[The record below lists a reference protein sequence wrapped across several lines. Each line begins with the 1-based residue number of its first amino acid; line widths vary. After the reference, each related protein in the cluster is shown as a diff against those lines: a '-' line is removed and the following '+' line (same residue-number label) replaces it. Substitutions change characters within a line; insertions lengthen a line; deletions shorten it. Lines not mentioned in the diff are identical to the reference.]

1 MFPCV
6 YGVDGVCHVFVD
18 KAADIGMAKRIVVDS
33 KTDYPAACNAMVGN
47 FTMARG
53 NRPKSLKVPDCELS
67 IEIQQDKTWQ
77 GGVIF
82 NLPTVKY
89 QCLEELEGR

>member
-1 MFPCV
+1 MVCFSLSQFLSRLYFSIHMFPCV

-47 FTMARG
+47 FTMTRG

-67 IEIQQDKTWQ
+67 IEIQQDKT
-77 GGVIF
+77 
-82 NLPTVKY
+82 
-89 QCLEELEGR
+89 